1 MLRQMPKFLRKKKV
15 SRKKYQKTKE
25 LFQVNILTSN
35 LLPIIISICALCA
48 LLLVLILVIILK
60 RRQPKIKVNEEFI
73 NNLVEALGGR
83 GNILDAK
90 TINGRLHFEVENL
103 EIVSL
108 DTLKTLS
115 TAGVFITN
123 QTIKMLFSYDS
134 ASICKTVLALPKSE

>member
-1 MLRQMPKFLRKKKV
+1 MF
-15 SRKKYQKTKE
+15 
-25 LFQVNILTSN
+25 ILTSN
-35 LLPIIISICALCA
+35 LLPIIISICAFCGSLFV
-48 LLLVLILVIILK
+48 LLLVILLK
-60 RRQPKIKVNEEFI
+60 RKHPKIKVNEEFI

-90 TINGRLHFEVENL
+90 TINGRLHFEVEDL
-103 EIVSL
+103 EIVAF

-134 ASICKTVLALPKSE
+134 ATICKTVLALPKSE